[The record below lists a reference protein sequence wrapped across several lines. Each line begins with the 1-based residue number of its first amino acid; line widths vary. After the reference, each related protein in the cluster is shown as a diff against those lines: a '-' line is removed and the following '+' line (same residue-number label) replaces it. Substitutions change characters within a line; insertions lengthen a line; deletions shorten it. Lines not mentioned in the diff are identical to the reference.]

1 MEGWRR
7 KSRIRNSS
15 AARGPRWTRSP
26 RRTLYHT
33 LELPGGRTL
42 PGVIGVD
49 ALRKRLEAFPLP
61 ADLTGR
67 RVLDV
72 GAASGWNSFAVEDRG
87 ADVMAVDCV
96 AYEELP
102 VVAEARGS
110 RVAYRIFDVD
120 ELTPAAVGQFDYVLF
135 FGVLYHLRHPLL
147 GLERVCALT
156 REAAFVESFVTDHGA
171 TPSDAATLEFY
182 EIDELGGQIDNWFG
196 PTVKALAA
204 MCRAAGFA
212 RVKLEYVDDR
222 RAGITCYRRWEPPPE
237 RPSAEP
243 PWLCSAVNNR
253 TQTSVFHPAK
263 DEYVCL
269 YFRSNRELT
278 RDQLR
283 VEIDGYGVPV
293 LLLAA
298 IGNGEW
304 QANMTLPPGL
314 DPGEHSI
321 RLRTVDSHFSR
332 PFPIEV
338 SNRQGAV
345 PPLKALPDPSLA
357 TGPAPQWIAAENCA
371 DRTPVFR
378 GYKAEYL
385 CCRFLTD
392 EPELRKEDVL
402 VELDGAAQEILV
414 LSHLGHREWQTNSR
428 LPARLAPGPH
438 AVRLR
443 TASPYTEFRD
453 IRPNRI
459 WTRIRPASRCD
470 CGRPVYPR

>member
-1 MEGWRR
+1 MT
-7 KSRIRNSS
+7 
-15 AARGPRWTRSP
+15 AAPVSLVT
-26 RRTLYHT
+26 
-33 LELPGGRTL
+33 
-42 PGVIGVD
+42 
-49 ALRKRLEAFPLP
+49 
-61 ADLTGR
+61 
-67 RVLDV
+67 
-72 GAASGWNSFAVEDRG
+72 AA
-87 ADVMAVDCV
+87 
-96 AYEELP
+96 
-102 VVAEARGS
+102 GS
-110 RVAYRIFDVD
+110 RPRNA
-120 ELTPAAVGQFDYVLF
+120 
-135 FGVLYHLRHPLL
+135 
-147 GLERVCALT
+147 
-156 REAAFVESFVTDHGA
+156 
-171 TPSDAATLEFY
+171 
-182 EIDELGGQIDNWFG
+182 
-196 PTVKALAA
+196 
-204 MCRAAGFA
+204 
-212 RVKLEYVDDR
+212 
-222 RAGITCYRRWEPPPE
+222 PPPNHHGSVP
-237 RPSAEP
+237 PSTTARRRRLP
-243 PWLCSAVNNR
+243 S
-253 TQTSVFHPAK
+253 TK

-428 LPARLAPGPH
+428 CRPGSRPDPTPSASARPAA
-438 AVRLR
+438 R
-443 TASPYTEFRD
+443 TPSSAISGS
-453 IRPNRI
+453 NRI
-459 WTRIRPASRCD
+459 WTRIRPTSRCE
-470 CGRPVYPR
+470 CGRPVYPRSPPVASLERLAERHRRVGAELPEVVVGAFDHGVDFGDDAARPVASTSHSTGSQTSSLMRCCRNRISAPWRSFNRNSPKVNLSIVSISAFTQP